1 MARSAPAIVILG
13 QGSLATARKLQ
24 QLYPDALIHGLAE
37 RVEGADRP
45 YQEFGATL
53 RQLYQQDT
61 PIIALCAA
69 GIVIRTLAPLLLE
82 KGAEPPVLAVAEDG
96 SAVVPL
102 LGGLGGVN
110 VMAREI
116 AAGLGVAAAITTSG
130 ELRFGTCLLNPP
142 SGYALGDLELGKRFV
157 SDLLGGESVRIE
169 GAAPWL
175 AEARLPQ
182 DQQARLTIRVGSA
195 EREPAANE
203 LLIYPRSVLIAC
215 NGKIT
220 GADALRDA
228 LHQKKI
234 AVQSV
239 ACLLAADCDMAS
251 PVLRKAAA
259 ELGVP
264 LRFAPTASSVAELA
278 QQAVPQ
284 LLPPLSLGED
294 IAIAVASQPLD
305 PQQIGRPRGR
315 LAVIGLGPG
324 AAELMVPAV
333 KAELARANDILGYET
348 YVRMAGPFR
357 ADQVMHCTDN
367 REEMQR
373 ARHAFELAA
382 QGRSV
387 VVVSSGDPGV
397 FAMAAAVLEALH
409 ESSEPSWHQVELE
422 ILPGV
427 SASLATAAQAGAPLG
442 HDFCV
447 LSLSDNLKPWAII
460 EKRLDLASQA
470 DLALAFYNPISRS
483 RPWQLGRALE
493 IVRQHR
499 IADTP
504 VVLGRDIGRPG
515 QTLRVTT
522 LGALT
527 PEQVDMR
534 TMVLVGSSTTC
545 VFPRAGGGSGCIR
558 RGGIRSAGLGAGF
571 CRSEACPR
579 WRW

>member
-1 MARSAPAIVILG
+1 MTQSTPAIVILG
-13 QGSLATARKLQ
+13 QGALATARRLQ
-24 QLYPDALIHGLAE
+24 QLYPTAQIHGLAG
-37 RVEGADRP
+37 RVEGADRN
-45 YQEFGATL
+45 YEEFGATL
-53 RQLYQQDT
+53 RELYQQDT

-82 KGAEPPVLAVAEDG
+82 KGAEPAVLAVAEDG

-116 AAGLGVAAAITTSG
+116 GAALQVAAAITTSG

-142 SGYALGDLELGKRFV
+142 SGYALADLELGKRFV
-157 SDLLGGESVRIE
+157 SDLLAGHSVRIE

-175 AEARLPQ
+175 DQAQLPQ
-182 DQQARLTIRVGSA
+182 DPQAQRSIHVGSA
-195 EREPAANE
+195 ERVASANE
-203 LLIYPRSVLIAC
+203 LLIYPRSA
-215 NGKIT
+215 
-220 GADALRDA
+220 ALAVSAQVDDLPHAVRLA
-228 LHQKKI
+228 LQQ
-234 AVQSV
+234 AGVAQQSL
-239 ACLLAADCDMAS
+239 ACLLAADTEMAS
-251 PVLRKAAA
+251 TRLREAAL

-264 LRFAPTASSVAELA
+264 LRFVAAQKDLGELA
-278 QQAVPQ
+278 RQALPQ
-284 LLPPLSLGED
+284 AAISNANGL
-294 IAIAVASQPLD
+294 AIALAEQPLD
-305 PQQIGRPRGR
+305 VAQIGRQRGR

-333 KAELARANDILGYET
+333 KAELARATDVLGYET

-357 ADQVMHCTDN
+357 DDQVQHCTDN

-373 ARHAFELAA
+373 ARHAFRLAA
-382 QGRSV
+382 EGRSV
-387 VVVSSGDPGV
+387 IVVSSGDPGV

-409 ESSEPSWHQVELE
+409 ESTDPAWHSVELE

-447 LSLSDNLKPWAII
+447 MSLSDNLKPWSII
-460 EKRLDLASQA
+460 EKRLDLAAEA
-470 DLALAFYNPISRS
+470 DLALAFYNPISRA

-493 IVRQHR
+493 IVAQHR
-499 IADTP
+499 TAATP

-522 LGALT
+522 LGQLT
-527 PEQVDMR
+527 PDQVDMR
-534 TMVLVGSSTTC
+534 TMVLIGSSTTC
-545 VFPRAGGGSGCIR
+545 TFAKADGG
-558 RGGIRSAGLGAGF
+558 
-571 CRSEACPR
+571 EWVYTPR
-579 WRW
+579 WYGEKPQS

>member
-1 MARSAPAIVILG
+1 MSRPVPAIVILG
-13 QGSLATARKLQ
+13 NGSLATARKIQ
-24 QLYPDALIHGLAE
+24 QVYPGALIHGLAE
-37 RVEGADRP
+37 RVEGADRV
-45 YQEFGATL
+45 YHEFGATL
-53 RQLYQQDT
+53 REFYQQDL

-116 AAGLGVAAAITTSG
+116 AAGLDVSAAITTSG

-142 SGYALGDLELGKRFV
+142 SGYTLGDLELGKRFV
-157 SDLLGGESVRIE
+157 SDLLAGQQVRIE

-175 AEARLPQ
+175 AQAQLPEDPEAPLS
-182 DQQARLTIRVGSA
+182 IHIGSA
-195 EREPAANE
+195 ERAPAANE
-203 LLIYPRSVLIAC
+203 LMIYPRSVLVAVS
-215 NGKIT
+215 GEIT
-220 GADALRDA
+220 QVPSAIRAALRQA
-228 LHQKKI
+228 NI
-234 AVQSV
+234 AVQSL
-239 ACLLAADCDMAS
+239 ACLLASEQQMAN
-251 PVLRKAAA
+251 PALREAAL

-264 LRFAPTASSVAELA
+264 LRFASVGGDVSELA
-278 QQAVPQ
+278 RHA
-284 LLPPLSLGED
+284 LPDAAIVSQGNGL
-294 IAIAVASQPLD
+294 AIALASQPLD
-305 PQQIGRPRGR
+305 LAQIGRARGR

-333 KAELARANDILGYET
+333 KAELARANDVLGYET

-357 ADQVMHCTDN
+357 ADQVLHCTDN

-409 ESSEPSWHQVELE
+409 ESSEPSWHSVDLE

-447 LSLSDNLKPWAII
+447 MSLSDNLKPWAII

-493 IVRQHR
+493 IVAQHR
-499 IADTP
+499 TAETP

-515 QTLRVTT
+515 QTLRVIT
-522 LGALT
+522 LGQLT
-527 PEQVDMR
+527 PDQVDMR
-534 TMVLVGSSTTC
+534 TMVLIGSSTTC
-545 VFPRAGGGSGCIR
+545 IFPRAEGGQWVYT
-558 RGGIRSAGLGAGF
+558 
-571 CRSEACPR
+571 PR
-579 WRW
+579 WYGDKPAS

>member
-1 MARSAPAIVILG
+1 MAAKTPAIVILG
-13 QGSLATARKLQ
+13 PGSLATARRIQ
-24 QLYPDALIHGLAE
+24 QRYPDALLHGLAG
-37 RVEGADRP
+37 RVEGDRQ
-45 YQEFGATL
+45 YLEFGATL
-53 RQLYQQDT
+53 RELYQQDT

-110 VMAREI
+110 DMARDI
-116 AAGLGVAAAITTSG
+116 AATLRVAPAITTSG

-142 SGYALGDLELGKRFV
+142 SGYSLGDLEQGKRFV
-157 SDLLGGESVRIE
+157 SDLLAGEPVRID

-175 AEARLPQ
+175 DQAQLPG
-182 DQQARLTIRVGSA
+182 DEQARLAIRIDSA
-195 EREPAANE
+195 AGTPGTNE
-203 LLIYPRSVLIAC
+203 LRIYPRNVLVVLNA
-215 NGKIT
+215 
-220 GADALRDA
+220 GATPDIGAILEQA
-228 LHQKKI
+228 GL
-234 AVQSV
+234 AVQSL
-239 ACLLAADCDMAS
+239 ACLLAADSDMA
-251 PVLRKAAA
+251 RA
-259 ELGVP
+259 ELHEMASALEVP
-264 LRFAPTASSVAELA
+264 LRFAAPNDYLEQWLSDALA
-278 QQAVPQ
+278 QPASLQVMDSHAIVVTEHPFDPQ
-284 LLPPLSLGED
+284 L
-294 IAIAVASQPLD
+294 
-305 PQQIGRPRGR
+305 IGCPRGR

-333 KAELARANDILGYET
+333 RAELDRATDVLGYET

-357 ADQVMHCTDN
+357 ADQVQHCTDN

-409 ESSEPSWHQVELE
+409 ESSDAHWHNVDLQ

-447 LSLSDNLKPWAII
+447 MSLSDNLKPWSII
-460 EKRLDLASQA
+460 ENRLGLAAEA

-493 IVRQHR
+493 IVGQHR
-499 IADTP
+499 TAQTP

-522 LGALT
+522 LGQLT
-527 PEQVDMR
+527 PDQVDMR
-534 TMVLVGSSTTC
+534 TMVLIGSSTTC
-545 VFPRAGGGSGCIR
+545 VFPRAQGGDWVYT
-558 RGGIRSAGLGAGF
+558 
-571 CRSEACPR
+571 PR
-579 WRW
+579 WYGNKPL

>member
-1 MARSAPAIVILG
+1 MAAKTPAIVILG
-13 QGSLATARKLQ
+13 PGSLATARRIQ
-24 QLYPDALIHGLAE
+24 QRYPDALIHGLAG
-37 RVEGADRP
+37 RVEGDRQ
-45 YQEFGATL
+45 YLEFGATL
-53 RQLYQQDT
+53 RELYQQDT

-110 VMAREI
+110 DMARDI
-116 AAGLGVAAAITTSG
+116 ATTLRVAPAITTSG

-142 SGYALGDLELGKRFV
+142 SGYSLGDLEQGKRFV
-157 SDLLGGESVRIE
+157 SDLLAGEPVRIA

-175 AEARLPQ
+175 DQAQLPQ
-182 DQQARLTIRVGSA
+182 DPQARRTIHVGHA
-195 EREPAANE
+195 EREASTHE
-203 LLIYPRSVLIAC
+203 LLIYPRSVAVVVSAELADLPGAVRAALQQANVALQSLAC
-215 NGKIT
+215 LVA
-220 GADALRDA
+220 ADTLMASAALREAA
-228 LHQKKI
+228 L
-234 AVQSV
+234 
-239 ACLLAADCDMAS
+239 
-251 PVLRKAAA
+251 
-259 ELGVP
+259 ELGVA
-264 LRFAPTASSVAELA
+264 LRFVATTGDAATLARSSVPAA
-278 QQAVPQ
+278 DI
-284 LLPPLSLGED
+284 LSATDNL
-294 IAIAVASQPLD
+294 AIAVAAQPLD
-305 PQQIGRPRGR
+305 VAQIGRPRGR

-333 KAELARANDILGYET
+333 KAELARATDVLGYET

-357 ADQVMHCTDN
+357 DDQVLHCTDN

-387 VVVSSGDPGV
+387 IVVSSGDPGV

-409 ESSEPSWHQVELE
+409 DSSDPAWHQVELE

-447 LSLSDNLKPWAII
+447 MSLSDNLKPWSII
-460 EKRLDLASQA
+460 EKRLDLAAEA
-470 DLALAFYNPISRS
+470 DLALAFYNPISRA

-493 IVRQHR
+493 IVGQHR
-499 IADTP
+499 TPQTP

-522 LGALT
+522 LGQLT
-527 PEQVDMR
+527 AEQVDMR
-534 TMVLVGSSTTC
+534 TMVLIGSSTTC
-545 VFPRAGGGSGCIR
+545 VFPRASGGSWVYT
-558 RGGIRSAGLGAGF
+558 
-571 CRSEACPR
+571 PR
-579 WRW
+579 WYGAKPA

>member
-1 MARSAPAIVILG
+1 MRPAIVILG
-13 QGSLATARKLQ
+13 QGSLATARKIAQ
-24 QLYPDALIHGLAE
+24 VYPGALIHGLAG
-37 RVEGADRP
+37 RVEGANQA
-45 YQEFGATL
+45 YSEFGATL
-53 RQLYQQDT
+53 RQLYQQGT
-61 PIIALCAA
+61 PLIALCAA

-82 KGAEPPVLAVAEDG
+82 KGEEPAVLAVAEDG

-110 VMAREI
+110 LMAREI
-116 AAGLGVAAAITTSG
+116 GAALGVAAAITTSG

-142 SGYALGDLELGKRFV
+142 AGYALADLELGKRFV
-157 SDLLGGESVRIE
+157 SDLLAGESVRIE
-169 GAAPWL
+169 GVAPWL
-175 AEARLPQ
+175 DQANLPQ
-182 DQQARLTIRVGSA
+182 DQHARLAIHVGSA
-195 EREPAANE
+195 ERVPAANE
-203 LLIYPRSVLIAC
+203 LLIYPKTVCVTCKPGVDLATRVRA
-215 NGKIT
+215 
-220 GADALRDA
+220 A
-228 LHQKKI
+228 LHDAGI
-234 AVQSV
+234 AVQSL
-239 ACLLAADCDMAS
+239 ACLLASDTQMADAS
-251 PVLRKAAA
+251 LQQAAL

-264 LRFAPTASSVAELA
+264 LRFAQVMQDADIVITVAE
-278 QQAVPQ
+278 
-284 LLPPLSLGED
+284 
-294 IAIAVASQPLD
+294 QPLD
-305 PQQIGRPRGR
+305 LSCVGRARGR

-333 KAELARANDILGYET
+333 KAELARCTDVLGYET

-357 ADQVMHCTDN
+357 DDQVQHCTDN

-409 ESSEPSWHQVELE
+409 ESSDPAWHQVELE

-447 LSLSDNLKPWAII
+447 MSLSDNLKPWSII

-483 RPWQLGRALE
+483 RPWQLGRALQ
-493 IVRQHR
+493 IVALHR
-499 IADTP
+499 TPETP

-522 LGALT
+522 LGRLT

-534 TMVLVGSSTTC
+534 TMVLIGSSTTC
-545 VFPRAGGGSGCIR
+545 VFPRAGGG
-558 RGGIRSAGLGAGF
+558 
-571 CRSEACPR
+571 EWVYTPR
-579 WRW
+579 WYGEKPAS

>member
-1 MARSAPAIVILG
+1 MTSRTAAIVILG
-13 QGSLATARKLQ
+13 PGSLATARRIQ
-24 QLYPDALIHGLAE
+24 QRYRDALIHGLAG
-37 RVEGADRP
+37 RVEGVDRS
-45 YQEFGATL
+45 YTEFGATL
-53 RQLYQQDT
+53 RELYQQDT

-110 VMAREI
+110 VLAREI
-116 AAGLGVAAAITTSG
+116 ADTLQVAAAITTSG

-142 SGYALGDLELGKRFV
+142 GGYRLGDLEQGKRFV
-157 SDLLGGESVRIE
+157 SDLLAGETVRIE
-169 GAAPWL
+169 GAASWL
-175 AEARLPQ
+175 DQAQLPQ
-182 DQQARLTIRVGSA
+182 DAQARLAIRIDCSA
-195 EREPAANE
+195 APPSPDE
-203 LLIYPRSVLIAC
+203 LRIYPRQVVVAIR
-215 NGKIT
+215 T
-220 GADALRDA
+220 GRSEVATVVADALRQEG
-228 LHQKKI
+228 L
-234 AVQSV
+234 AVQSL
-239 ACLLAADCDMAS
+239 ACLLAPDTDMAR
-251 PVLRKAAA
+251 PGLHQAASA
-259 ELGVP
+259 LEVP
-264 LRFAPTASSVAELA
+264 LRFAPAGNDIARWMSE
-278 QQAVPQ
+278 
-284 LLPPLSLGED
+284 SLGQPASLRVTD
-294 IAIAVASQPLD
+294 DLAIAVAKHPVD
-305 PQQIGRPRGR
+305 PQRIGRPRGR

-324 AAELMVPAV
+324 AAQLMVPAV
-333 KAELARANDILGYET
+333 RAELDLATDVLGYET

-357 ADQVMHCTDN
+357 ADQVQHCTDN

-382 QGRSV
+382 QGRRV

-409 ESSEPSWHQVELE
+409 ESPDVHWHNVDLQ

-447 LSLSDNLKPWAII
+447 MSLSDNLKPWSVI
-460 EKRLDLASQA
+460 EKRLDLAAQA

-493 IVRQHR
+493 IVAHHR
-499 IADTP
+499 SPETP
-504 VVLGRDIGRPG
+504 VVLGRDIARPG

-522 LGALT
+522 LGQLT
-527 PEQVDMR
+527 PDQVDMR

-545 VFPRAGGGSGCIR
+545 VFPRAEGGDWVYT
-558 RGGIRSAGLGAGF
+558 
-571 CRSEACPR
+571 PR
-579 WRW
+579 WYGEKPL

>member
-1 MARSAPAIVILG
+1 MSRPAPAIVILG
-13 QGSLATARKLQ
+13 NGSLSTAQRIQ
-24 QLYPDALIHGLAE
+24 QCYPEALIYGLTG
-37 RVEGADRP
+37 RVEGADRG
-45 YQEFGATL
+45 YSDFGATL
-53 RQLYQQDT
+53 RELYQQNT

-82 KGAEPPVLAVAEDG
+82 KGAEPPVLAVAEDA

-110 VMAREI
+110 DLARNI
-116 AAGLGVAAAITTSG
+116 AAGLGIAPAITTSG

-142 SGYALGDLELGKRFV
+142 QGYALGDLELGKRFV
-157 SDLLGGESVRIE
+157 SDLLAGESVRIE
-169 GAAPWL
+169 GDAPWL
-175 AEARLPQ
+175 ASAQLPES
-182 DQQARLTIRVGSA
+182 QQARLAIHIGSA
-195 EREPAANE
+195 EREPAADE
-203 LLIYPRSVLIAC
+203 LLIYPRNVLVKVAAEVSPQAI
-215 NGKIT
+215 
-220 GADALRDA
+220 REA
-228 LHQKKI
+228 LHDAKL
-234 AVQSV
+234 AWQSLACIV
-239 ACLLAADCDMAS
+239 ADETLMAS
-251 PVLRKAAA
+251 ASLRETAL
-259 ELGVP
+259 ELAVP
-264 LRFAPTASSVAELA
+264 LRFVSAGEPVVP
-278 QQAVPQ
+278 AVWREMGNDM
-284 LLPPLSLGED
+284 SLG
-294 IAIAVASQPLD
+294 VAPAPLD
-305 PQQIGRPRGR
+305 PLQLGRARGR

-333 KAELARANDILGYET
+333 KAELARANDVLGYET

-357 ADQVMHCTDN
+357 DDQVMHCTDN

-409 ESSEPSWHQVELE
+409 ESTDPQWHSVDLE
-422 ILPGV
+422 MLPGV

-447 LSLSDNLKPWAII
+447 MSLSDNLKPWSII
-460 EKRLDLASQA
+460 EKRLDLACEA

-483 RPWQLGRALE
+483 RPWQLGVALD
-493 IVRQHR
+493 IVRRHR
-499 IADTP
+499 TPQTP

-515 QTLRVTT
+515 QTLRTLT
-522 LGALT
+522 LGDLT

-545 VFPRAGGGSGCIR
+545 TFPRVDGTQWVYT
-558 RGGIRSAGLGAGF
+558 
-571 CRSEACPR
+571 PR
-579 WRW
+579 WYGEKP

>member
-1 MARSAPAIVILG
+1 MTRPVPAIVILG
-13 QGSLATARKLQ
+13 NGSLATARRIQ
-24 QLYPDALIHGLAE
+24 QLYPGALVHGLAE
-37 RVEGADRP
+37 RVEGADRV
-45 YQEFGATL
+45 YREFGATL
-53 RQLYQQDT
+53 RELYQQDT

-110 VMAREI
+110 VLAREI
-116 AAGLGVAAAITTSG
+116 GAALQVPAAITTSG

-142 SGYALGDLELGKRFV
+142 AGFALGDLALGKRFV
-157 SDLLGGESVRIE
+157 SDLLAGETVRIE
-169 GAAPWL
+169 GSAPWL
-175 AEARLPQ
+175 ADAQLPHHPEARL
-182 DQQARLTIRVGSA
+182 AVHVGHA
-195 EREPAANE
+195 ERTPTANE
-203 LLIYPRSVLIAC
+203 LLIYPRNVLVAVSA
-215 NGKIT
+215 GV
-220 GADALRDA
+220 ADLPQAIREA
-228 LHQKKI
+228 LHQANI

-239 ACLLAADCDMAS
+239 ALLLAADRDMADPS
-251 PVLRKAAA
+251 LREAAL

-264 LRFAPTASSVAELA
+264 LRFASDTAALRERA
-278 QQAVPQ
+278 RNAVDQPV
-284 LLPPLSLGED
+284 SIFGD
-294 IAIAVASQPLD
+294 DAIAIAVAEHPLQPLS
-305 PQQIGRPRGR
+305 IGRPRGR

-333 KAELARANDILGYET
+333 KAELARANDVLGYET

-357 ADQVMHCTDN
+357 ADQVLHCTDN

-409 ESSEPSWHQVELE
+409 ESSDPAWHNVELE
-422 ILPGV
+422 MLPGV

-447 LSLSDNLKPWAII
+447 MSLSDNLKPWAII
-460 EKRLDLASQA
+460 EKRLDLAAQA
-470 DLALAFYNPISRS
+470 DLAMAFYNPISRS

-493 IVRQHR
+493 IVAQHR
-499 IADTP
+499 LPQTP

-522 LGALT
+522 LGQLT
-527 PEQVDMR
+527 PDQVDMR

-545 VFPRAGGGSGCIR
+545 TFARPDGGVWVYT
-558 RGGIRSAGLGAGF
+558 
-571 CRSEACPR
+571 PR
-579 WRW
+579 WYGAKPGS

>member
-1 MARSAPAIVILG
+1 MGDSSHKAPAIVILG
-13 QGSLATARKLQ
+13 KGALNTARRIQ
-24 QLYPDALIHGLAE
+24 QLYPDALIHGLVE
-37 RVEGADRP
+37 RVEGVDQS
-45 YQEFGATL
+45 YSDFGATL

-69 GIVIRTLAPLLLE
+69 GIVIRTLAPVLLE

-116 AAGLGVAAAITTSG
+116 AAGLNTAAAITTSG

-157 SDLLGGESVRIE
+157 SDLLSGESVRIE

-175 AEARLPQ
+175 AQAQLPE
-182 DQQARLTIRVGSA
+182 DDHAHLAIHVGYA
-195 EREPAANE
+195 EREPSANE
-203 LLIYPRSVLIAC
+203 LLIYPRNVLVAVEASVENIADVV
-215 NGKIT
+215 KATLHESRI
-220 GADALRDA
+220 AL
-228 LHQKKI
+228 
-234 AVQSV
+234 QSL
-239 ACLLAADCDMAS
+239 ACLLAGESDMAR
-251 PVLRKAAA
+251 PQLHAAA
-259 ELGVP
+259 DALGVP
-264 LRFAPTASSVAELA
+264 VRFTSTASPSDMA
-278 QQAVPQ
+278 QQVLPQ
-284 LLPPLSLGED
+284 LLPLVTPIDGL
-294 IAIAVASQPLD
+294 AIAVAPQPLD
-305 PQQIGRPRGR
+305 IEKIGRGRGR

-324 AAELMVPAV
+324 AAEFMIPAV
-333 KAELARANDILGYET
+333 KAELARANDVLGYET

-357 ADQVMHCTDN
+357 TDQVLHCTDN

-409 ESSEPSWHQVELE
+409 ESDDPLWHSVDLE

-447 LSLSDNLKPWAII
+447 MSLSDNLKSWEII
-460 EKRLDLASQA
+460 EKRLDLACQA

-499 IADTP
+499 TPETP
-504 VVLGRDIGRPG
+504 VTLGRDIGRPG
-515 QTLRVTT
+515 QTLRVIT
-522 LGALT
+522 LGDLT

-534 TMVLVGSSTTC
+534 TMVLIGSSLTAT
-545 VFPRAGGGSGCIR
+545 FPRSEGGQWVYT
-558 RGGIRSAGLGAGF
+558 
-571 CRSEACPR
+571 PR
-579 WRW
+579 WYGAKPTH

>member
-1 MARSAPAIVILG
+1 MTRKAPAIVILG
-13 QGSLATARKLQ
+13 NGSLATARKIQ
-24 QLYPDALIHGLAE
+24 QLYPDALIHGLE
-37 RVEGADRP
+37 GRVEGADRS
-45 YQEFGATL
+45 YQEFGATV

-69 GIVIRTLAPLLLE
+69 GIVIRTLAGLLLE

-110 VMAREI
+110 RMAREI
-116 AAGLGVAAAITTSG
+116 GAGLGVAAAITTSG

-142 SGYALGDLELGKRFV
+142 SGYALADLELGKRFV
-157 SDLLGGESVRIE
+157 SDLLAGESVRID

-175 AEARLPQ
+175 EQAQLPQ
-182 DQQARLTIRVGSA
+182 SEQAHLAIHVGCDARAAS
-195 EREPAANE
+195 ANE
-203 LLIYPRSVLIAC
+203 LVIYPRCVMVAVSEVLPELAQAIRAALQAARIAEP
-215 NGKIT
+215 
-220 GADALRDA
+220 AL
-228 LHQKKI
+228 
-234 AVQSV
+234 
-239 ACLLAADCDMAS
+239 ACLLAAEQHMAN
-251 PVLRKAAA
+251 PALHAAAA
-259 ELGVP
+259 ELGVD
-264 LRFAPTASSVAELA
+264 LRFAPGAGDASALA
-278 QQAVPQ
+278 AQALPQ
-284 LLPPLSLGED
+284 LLPPQSVSDGL
-294 IAIAVASQPLD
+294 AIVVSNQPID
-305 PQQIGRPRGR
+305 PQQIGRARGR

-324 AAELMVPAV
+324 AADLMVPAV

-357 ADQVMHCTDN
+357 ADQVLHCTDN

-409 ESSEPSWHQVELE
+409 ESNDPDWHAVELE
-422 ILPGV
+422 MLPGV

-447 LSLSDNLKPWAII
+447 LSLSDNLKPWSII
-460 EKRLDLASQA
+460 EKRLDLACQA

-499 IADTP
+499 AELTP

-515 QTLRVTT
+515 QTLRVVS
-522 LGALT
+522 LGELQT
-527 PEQVDMR
+527 DMVDMR

-545 VFPRAGGGSGCIR
+545 EFARADGGQWVYT
-558 RGGIRSAGLGAGF
+558 
-571 CRSEACPR
+571 PR
-579 WRW
+579 WYPPQH

>member
-1 MARSAPAIVILG
+1 MRPAIVILG
-13 QGSLATARKLQ
+13 QGSLATARKIAQ
-24 QLYPDALIHGLAE
+24 VYPGALIHGLAG
-37 RVEGADRP
+37 RVEGADQT
-45 YQEFGATL
+45 YSEFGATL
-53 RQLYQQDT
+53 RQLYQQGT
-61 PIIALCAA
+61 PLIALCAA

-82 KGAEPPVLAVAEDG
+82 KGEEPAVLAVAEDG

-110 VMAREI
+110 VMARDI
-116 AAGLGVAAAITTSG
+116 GAALGVPAAITTSG

-142 SGYALGDLELGKRFV
+142 AGYQLADLELGKRFV
-157 SDLLGGESVRIE
+157 SDLLAGESVRIE

-175 AEARLPQ
+175 AQANLPQ
-182 DQQARLTIRVGSA
+182 DQQARLAIHVGSA
-195 EREPAANE
+195 ERVPAANE
-203 LLIYPRSVLIAC
+203 LLIYPQNVC
-215 NGKIT
+215 VTCKP
-220 GADALRDA
+220 GAHLAERVRAA
-228 LHQKKI
+228 LHDAGI
-234 AVQSV
+234 AVQSL
-239 ACLLAADCDMAS
+239 ACVLASDTQMAEPS
-251 PVLRKAAA
+251 LHEAALA
-259 ELGVP
+259 LSVP
-264 LRFAPTASSVAELA
+264 LLFSSVTQEADIVISVAE
-278 QQAVPQ
+278 
-284 LLPPLSLGED
+284 
-294 IAIAVASQPLD
+294 QPLD
-305 PQQIGRPRGR
+305 LAHVGRPRGR

-333 KAELARANDILGYET
+333 KAELARCTDVLGYET

-357 ADQVMHCTDN
+357 DDQVQHCTDN

-397 FAMAAAVLEALH
+397 FAMAAAVIEALH
-409 ESSEPSWHQVELE
+409 ESSDPAWHQVDLQ

-447 LSLSDNLKPWAII
+447 MSLSDNLKPWSII

-493 IVRQHR
+493 IVALHR
-499 IADTP
+499 TPETP

-522 LGALT
+522 LGQLT

-534 TMVLVGSSTTC
+534 TMVLIGSSTTC
-545 VFPRAGGGSGCIR
+545 VFARAGGG
-558 RGGIRSAGLGAGF
+558 
-571 CRSEACPR
+571 EWVYTPR
-579 WRW
+579 WYGEKPAS

>member
-1 MARSAPAIVILG
+1 MHKAPAIIVLG
-13 QGSLATARKLQ
+13 AGSVATARRIQ
-24 QLYPDALIHGLAE
+24 QHYPQATIHGLSG
-37 RVEGADRP
+37 RVELADQ
-45 YQEFGATL
+45 YYEAFGDTL
-53 RQLYQQDT
+53 RALYLQDT

-69 GIVIRTLAPLLLE
+69 GIVIRSLASLLSE

-102 LGGLGGVN
+102 LGGLSGVN

-116 AAGLGVAAAITTSG
+116 GEALGVAAAITTSG

-142 SGYALGDLELGKRFV
+142 EGYALADIEQGKRFV
-157 SDLLGGESVRIE
+157 SDLLAGQAVRIE
-169 GAAPWL
+169 GDAPWL
-175 AEARLPQ
+175 AQAQLPASEAAQRTIHVGCT
-182 DQQARLTIRVGSA
+182 AR
-195 EREPAANE
+195 PASRDE
-203 LLIYPRSVLIAC
+203 LLIHPRSVVVAVDAGVPDLVERVS
-215 NGKIT
+215 
-220 GADALRDA
+220 DALREA
-228 LHQKKI
+228 GI
-234 AVQSV
+234 AEQSL
-239 ACLLAADCDMAS
+239 ACLLVAEQAMAEPS
-251 PVLRKAAA
+251 LQAAA
-259 ELGVP
+259 KVLGVA
-264 LRFAPTASSVAELA
+264 LRFAAKESTLVSMAAEALPDARLIEQGGLVIALASAPVK
-278 QQAVPQ
+278 VNQ
-284 LLPPLSLGED
+284 L
-294 IAIAVASQPLD
+294 
-305 PQQIGRPRGR
+305 GRRRGR

-333 KAELARANDILGYET
+333 KAELASAEDILGYET

-357 ADQVMHCTDN
+357 DDQVQHCTDN

-409 ESSEPSWHQVELE
+409 GSTDPAWHRVDLE

-447 LSLSDNLKPWAII
+447 MSLSDNLKPWSTI
-460 EKRLDLASQA
+460 EHRLDLAAQA
-470 DLALAFYNPISRS
+470 DLVLAFYNPISRS

-499 IADTP
+499 DGNTP

-515 QTLRVTT
+515 QTLSVVT
-522 LGALT
+522 LAELT
-527 PEQVDMR
+527 PEMVDMR

-545 VFPRAGGGSGCIR
+545 TFARAEGGQWVYT
-558 RGGIRSAGLGAGF
+558 
-571 CRSEACPR
+571 PR
-579 WRW
+579 WYPVAP

>member
-1 MARSAPAIVILG
+1 MTRPVPAIVILG
-13 QGSLATARKLQ
+13 NGSLATAQKIQ
-24 QLYPDALIHGLAE
+24 QFYPGALIHGLTG
-37 RVEGADRP
+37 RVEGADCVYR
-45 YQEFGATL
+45 EFGATL
-53 RQLYQQDT
+53 RELYQQDT

-116 AAGLGVAAAITTSG
+116 AAALEVSAAITTSG

-142 SGYALGDLELGKRFV
+142 SGYVLGDLELGKRFV
-157 SDLLGGESVRIE
+157 SDLLAGETVRIE
-169 GAAPWL
+169 GSAPWL
-175 AEARLPQ
+175 AQAQLPENEH
-182 DQQARLTIRVGSA
+182 ARLTVHVGHA
-195 EREPAANE
+195 ERAPAAHE
-203 LLIYPRSVLIAC
+203 LRIYPRNVLVAVAGEVANASAAIRQ
-215 NGKIT
+215 
-220 GADALRDA
+220 ALRQA
-228 LHQKKI
+228 GI

-239 ACLLAADCDMAS
+239 ACLLAADSEMAGS
-251 PVLRKAAA
+251 TLREAAL
-259 ELGVP
+259 ELSVP
-264 LRFAPTASSVAELA
+264 LRFVSAAGAASELVHHA
-278 QQAVPQ
+278 IRPV
-284 LLPPLSLGED
+284 SIVGD
-294 IAIAVASQPLD
+294 DVVAIAVAEQPLE
-305 PQQIGRPRGR
+305 PSQIGRPRGR

-324 AAELMVPAV
+324 AADLMVPAV
-333 KAELARANDILGYET
+333 KAELARANDVLGYET

-357 ADQVMHCTDN
+357 ADQVLHCTDN

-409 ESSEPSWHQVELE
+409 ESSDAAWHNVDLE

-447 LSLSDNLKPWAII
+447 LSLSDNLKPWSII
-460 EKRLDLASQA
+460 EKRLDLAAQA

-493 IVRQHR
+493 IVSQHR
-499 IADTP
+499 EPGTP

-522 LGALT
+522 LGQLGVD
-527 PEQVDMR
+527 QVDMR
-534 TMVLVGSSTTC
+534 TMVLIGSSTTR
-545 VFPRAGGGSGCIR
+545 VFPRLDGSTWVYTP
-558 RGGIRSAGLGAGF
+558 RSYGDKLT
-571 CRSEACPR
+571 PIQ
-579 WRW
+579 

>member
-1 MARSAPAIVILG
+1 MARPVPAIVILG
-13 QGSLATARKLQ
+13 NGSLATARTIA
-24 QLYPDALIHGLAE
+24 QLYPGALIHGLAG
-37 RVEGADRP
+37 RVDGADRV

-53 RQLYQQDT
+53 RELYQQDT

-116 AAGLGVAAAITTSG
+116 GAGLNVAAAITTSG

-142 SGYALGDLELGKRFV
+142 SGYALADLELGKRFV
-157 SDLLGGESVRIE
+157 SDLLAGESVRIE
-169 GAAPWL
+169 GSAPWL
-175 AEARLPQ
+175 AQAQLPE
-182 DQQARLTIRVGSA
+182 DAQARLAVHVGPG
-195 EREPAANE
+195 ERAPAANE
-203 LLIYPRSVLIAC
+203 LLIYPRSVLVAVSAGIVDVSKA
-215 NGKIT
+215 I
-220 GADALRDA
+220 RQA
-228 LHQKKI
+228 LHQAQI

-239 ACLLAADCDMAS
+239 ACLLAADTEMAS
-251 PVLRKAAA
+251 AQLHEAAL
-259 ELGVP
+259 ELGVS
-264 LRFAPTASSVAELA
+264 LRFASADLPIVERARD
-278 QQAVPQ
+278 AVGQPV
-284 LLPPLSLGED
+284 SMLGDEA
-294 IAIAVASQPLD
+294 IAIAVAEQPLD
-305 PQQIGRPRGR
+305 PSQIGRPRGR
-315 LAVIGLGPG
+315 LAVVGLGPG

-333 KAELARANDILGYET
+333 KAELARANDVLGYET

-357 ADQVMHCTDN
+357 DDQVLHCTDN

-409 ESSEPSWHQVELE
+409 ESSDPAWHSVDLE
-422 ILPGV
+422 MLPGV

-447 LSLSDNLKPWAII
+447 LSLSDNLKPWSII
-460 EKRLDLASQA
+460 ETRLDLAAQA

-483 RPWQLGRALE
+483 RPWQLGQALD
-493 IVRQHR
+493 IVARHR
-499 IADTP
+499 EPHTP

-522 LGALT
+522 LGELSVD
-527 PEQVDMR
+527 QVDMR
-534 TMVLVGSSTTC
+534 TMVLIGSSTTR
-545 VFPRAGGGSGCIR
+545 VIPRADGR
-558 RGGIRSAGLGAGF
+558 PWVYTPRSYGDKLT
-571 CRSEACPR
+571 PIP
-579 WRW
+579 

>member
-1 MARSAPAIVILG
+1 MTQITPAIVILG
-13 QGSLATARKLQ
+13 QGSLATARRIQ
-24 QLYPDALIHGLAE
+24 QVYPAAQIHGLAG
-37 RVEGADRP
+37 RVEGADSV

-53 RQLYQQDT
+53 RTLYQQAT

-110 VMAREI
+110 VMARDI
-116 AAGLGVAAAITTSG
+116 AAGLQVAAAITTSG

-142 SGYALGDLELGKRFV
+142 SGYALDDLESGKRFV
-157 SDLLGGESVRIE
+157 SDLLAGHSVRIE

-175 AEARLPQ
+175 DQAQLPQ
-182 DQQARLTIRVGSA
+182 DPQAQRTIHVGSA
-195 EREPAANE
+195 ERQASADE
-203 LLIYPRSVLIAC
+203 LLIYPRSVAVAVSAE
-215 NGKIT
+215 T
-220 GADALRDA
+220 ADVANAVRSALQQA
-228 LHQKKI
+228 KI
-234 AVQSV
+234 AGQSL
-239 ACLLAADCDMAS
+239 ACVLAAASDMAS
-251 PVLRKAAA
+251 TTLREAAL

-264 LRFAPTASSVAELA
+264 LRFVAAQNDLQAIALA
-278 QQAVPQ
+278 AVPQ
-284 LLPPLSLGED
+284 AQIHFMQNL
-294 IAIAVASQPLD
+294 AIAVAAEPLD
-305 PQQIGRPRGR
+305 IEQVGRPRGR

-333 KAELARANDILGYET
+333 KAELARATDVLGYET

-357 ADQVMHCTDN
+357 DDQVQHCTDN

-373 ARHAFELAA
+373 ARHAFRLAA
-382 QGRSV
+382 EGRSV
-387 VVVSSGDPGV
+387 IVVSSGDPGV

-409 ESSEPSWHQVELE
+409 ESSDPAWHSVDLQ

-447 LSLSDNLKPWAII
+447 MSLSDNLKPWSII
-460 EKRLDLASQA
+460 EKRLDLAAQA
-470 DLALAFYNPISRS
+470 DLALAFYNPISRA

-493 IVRQHR
+493 IIAQHR
-499 IADTP
+499 TPETP

-515 QTLRVTT
+515 QTLRTTT

-527 PEQVDMR
+527 ADQVDMR
-534 TMVLVGSSTTC
+534 TMVLIGSSTTC
-545 VFPRAGGGSGCIR
+545 TFPRASGGDWVYT
-558 RGGIRSAGLGAGF
+558 
-571 CRSEACPR
+571 PR
-579 WRW
+579 WYGEKPLS

>member
-1 MARSAPAIVILG
+1 MGTSNIKAPAIVILG
-13 QGSLATARKLQ
+13 KGALHTARRIQ
-24 QLYPDALIHGLAE
+24 QLYPDALIHGLAD
-37 RVEGADRP
+37 RVEGADRS
-45 YQEFGATL
+45 YTEFGATL
-53 RQLYQQDT
+53 RGLYQQDT

-69 GIVIRTLAPLLLE
+69 GIVIRTLAPVLLE

-116 AAGLGVAAAITTSG
+116 AAGLKTNAAITTSG

-157 SDLLGGESVRIE
+157 SDLLSGETVRIE

-175 AEARLPQ
+175 TQAQLPEDDHAQ
-182 DQQARLTIRVGSA
+182 LAIHVGYA
-195 EREPAANE
+195 EREPSAHE
-203 LLIYPRSVLIAC
+203 LLIYPRNVLVAVDASVDAVVESLVEAVKATLHDSRIA
-215 NGKIT
+215 
-220 GADALRDA
+220 L
-228 LHQKKI
+228 
-234 AVQSV
+234 QSL
-239 ACLLAADCDMAS
+239 ACLLASDAQMATQALH
-251 PVLRKAAA
+251 VAAQK
-259 ELGVP
+259 LGVP
-264 LRFAPTASSVAELA
+264 LRFTSGASASDMA
-278 QQAVPQ
+278 QQVLPQ
-284 LLPPLSLGED
+284 LLPPITPRDG
-294 IAIAVASQPLD
+294 IAIAVAPQPLD
-305 PQQIGRPRGR
+305 IEHIGRARGR

-324 AAELMVPAV
+324 AAQFMIPAV
-333 KAELARANDILGYET
+333 KAELARANDVLGYET

-357 ADQVMHCTDN
+357 ADQVLHCTDN

-409 ESSEPSWHQVELE
+409 DSADPRWHAVDLE

-447 LSLSDNLKPWAII
+447 MSLSDNLKPWDVI
-460 EKRLDLASQA
+460 EKRLDLACQA

-483 RPWQLGRALE
+483 RPWQLGRALK
-493 IVRQHR
+493 IVRLHR
-499 IADTP
+499 TPETP
-504 VVLGRDIGRPG
+504 VTLGRDIGRPG
-515 QTLRVTT
+515 QTLRVIT
-522 LGALT
+522 LGELT

-534 TMVLVGSSTTC
+534 TMVLVGSSLTTT
-545 VFPRAGGGSGCIR
+545 FPR
-558 RGGIRSAGLGAGF
+558 
-571 CRSEACPR
+571 SEGRHWVYTPR
-579 WRW
+579 WYGAKPAS

>member
-1 MARSAPAIVILG
+1 MTPAIVILG

-24 QLYPDALIHGLAE
+24 QVYPGALIHGLAT
-37 RVEGADRP
+37 RVEGADRT
-45 YQEFGATL
+45 YSEFGATL
-53 RQLYQQDT
+53 RQLYQQGT
-61 PIIALCAA
+61 PLIALCAA

-82 KGAEPPVLAVAEDG
+82 KGEEPAVLAVAEDG

-110 VMAREI
+110 LMARDI
-116 AAGLGVAAAITTSG
+116 AAALGVSAAITTSG

-142 SGYALGDLELGKRFV
+142 AGYQLADIELGKRFV
-157 SDLLGGESVRIE
+157 SDLLAGESVRIE
-169 GAAPWL
+169 GTAPWL
-175 AEARLPQ
+175 EDANLPQ
-182 DQQARLTIRVGSA
+182 DQQARLAIHVGSA
-195 EREPAANE
+195 ERTPAANE
-203 LLIYPRSVLIAC
+203 LLIYPQNVYVTCRP
-215 NGKIT
+215 
-220 GADALRDA
+220 GAQLAERVRTAL
-228 LHQKKI
+228 QESCV
-234 AVQSV
+234 AVQSL
-239 ACLLAADCDMAS
+239 ACLLASDLQMADAS
-251 PVLRKAAA
+251 LHEAASA
-259 ELGVP
+259 LGVP
-264 LRFAPTASSVAELA
+264 LRFAALTPVADISITVAE
-278 QQAVPQ
+278 
-284 LLPPLSLGED
+284 
-294 IAIAVASQPLD
+294 QPLD
-305 PQQIGRPRGR
+305 LSQVGRPRGR

-333 KAELARANDILGYET
+333 KAELARCTDVLGYET

-357 ADQVMHCTDN
+357 DDQVQHCTDN

-397 FAMAAAVLEALH
+397 FAMAAAVIEALH
-409 ESSEPSWHQVELE
+409 ESSEPAWHQVDLE

-447 LSLSDNLKPWAII
+447 MSLSDNLKPWSII

-493 IVRQHR
+493 IVALHR
-499 IADTP
+499 TPQTP

-522 LGALT
+522 LGQLT

-534 TMVLVGSSTTC
+534 TMVLIGSSTTC
-545 VFPRAGGGSGCIR
+545 VFPRAGGG
-558 RGGIRSAGLGAGF
+558 
-571 CRSEACPR
+571 EWVYTPR
-579 WRW
+579 WYGDKPNS

>member
-1 MARSAPAIVILG
+1 MTHSTPAIVILG
-13 QGSLATARKLQ
+13 QGALGTARRLQ
-24 QLYPDALIHGLAE
+24 QVYPAAQIHGLKG
-37 RVEGADRP
+37 RVEDADLT
-45 YQEFGATL
+45 YSDFGATL
-53 RQLYQQDT
+53 RELYQQDT

-82 KGAEPPVLAVAEDG
+82 KGVEPAVLAVAEDG

-116 AAGLGVAAAITTSG
+116 AAALEVAAAITTSG

-142 SGYALGDLELGKRFV
+142 GGYALGDLEQGKRFV
-157 SDLLGGESVRIE
+157 SDLLAGHSVRID

-175 AEARLPQ
+175 EQVQLPE
-182 DQQARLTIRVGSA
+182 DPQAQRSIHVGSDA
-195 EREPAANE
+195 RAANASE
-203 LLIYPRSVLIAC
+203 LLIYPRSVAVAVD
-215 NGKIT
+215 T
-220 GADALRDA
+220 DVADLPDVIRDA
-228 LHQKKI
+228 LLQAGVAI
-234 AVQSV
+234 QSL
-239 ACLLAADCDMAS
+239 ACLVAADVQMAS
-251 PVLRKAAA
+251 PALREAAL
-259 ELGVP
+259 ELAVP
-264 LRFAPTASSVAELA
+264 LRFAAPASDIGELA
-278 QQAVPQ
+278 RDAVPGARIITTSRD
-284 LLPPLSLGED
+284 L
-294 IAIAVASQPLD
+294 AIAVAEKPLD
-305 PQQIGRPRGR
+305 VSQIGRPRGR

-333 KAELARANDILGYET
+333 KAELARATDVLGYET

-357 ADQVMHCTDN
+357 DDQVQHCTDN

-373 ARHAFELAA
+373 ARHAFRLAA
-382 QGRSV
+382 EGRSV
-387 VVVSSGDPGV
+387 IVVSSGDPGV

-409 ESSEPSWHQVELE
+409 ESTDPAWHSVDLE

-447 LSLSDNLKPWAII
+447 MSLSDNLKPWSII
-460 EKRLDLASQA
+460 EKRLDLAAEA
-470 DLALAFYNPISRS
+470 DLALAFYNPISRA

-493 IVRQHR
+493 IVAQHR
-499 IADTP
+499 TPQTP

-534 TMVLVGSSTTC
+534 TMVLIGSSTTC
-545 VFPRAGGGSGCIR
+545 TFPRAEGG
-558 RGGIRSAGLGAGF
+558 
-571 CRSEACPR
+571 EWVYTPR
-579 WRW
+579 WYGEKPAG

>member
-1 MARSAPAIVILG
+1 MARPVPAIVILG
-13 QGSLATARKLQ
+13 NGSLATARKIA
-24 QLYPDALIHGLAE
+24 QLYPGALVHGLAE
-37 RVEGADRP
+37 RVEGADRV
-45 YQEFGATL
+45 YHEFGATL
-53 RQLYQQDT
+53 REFYQQDT

-110 VMAREI
+110 VMARDI
-116 AAGLGVAAAITTSG
+116 AAGLEVAAAITTSG

-157 SDLLGGESVRIE
+157 SDLLAGQSVRVE

-175 AEARLPQ
+175 AQAQLPQ
-182 DQQARLTIRVGSA
+182 DPHAQLSIHVGNA
-195 EREPAANE
+195 ERTPADNE
-203 LLIYPRSVLIAC
+203 LMIYPRNVLVTVGGEA
-215 NGKIT
+215 T
-220 GADALRDA
+220 DLPDAIRTA
-228 LHQKKI
+228 LHQAKI

-239 ACLLAADCDMAS
+239 ACLLASDLNMAS
-251 PVLRKAAA
+251 TALREAAL

-264 LRFAPTASSVAELA
+264 LRFASVSGGVSELSRHT
-278 QQAVPQ
+278 VPNATIV
-284 LLPPLSLGED
+284 SADTG
-294 IAIAVASQPLD
+294 IAIAVATQPLD
-305 PQQIGRPRGR
+305 AAKIGRARGR

-333 KAELARANDILGYET
+333 KAELARATDVLGYET

-357 ADQVMHCTDN
+357 EDQVLHCTDN

-387 VVVSSGDPGV
+387 IVVSSGDPGV

-409 ESSEPSWHQVELE
+409 ESSEPSWHSVDLE

-447 LSLSDNLKPWAII
+447 MSLSDNLKPWAII
-460 EKRLDLASQA
+460 EKRLDLAAEA

-493 IVRQHR
+493 IVAQHR
-499 IADTP
+499 TAETP

-522 LGALT
+522 LGQLT
-527 PEQVDMR
+527 PDQVDMR
-534 TMVLVGSSTTC
+534 TMVLIGSSTTC
-545 VFPRAGGGSGCIR
+545 VFPRAEGG
-558 RGGIRSAGLGAGF
+558 
-571 CRSEACPR
+571 EWVYTPR
-579 WRW
+579 WYGDKPTS

>member
-1 MARSAPAIVILG
+1 MTRPVPAIVILG
-13 QGSLATARKLQ
+13 NGSLATARRIQ
-24 QLYPDALIHGLAE
+24 QLYPGALVHGLAE
-37 RVEGADRP
+37 RVEGADRV
-45 YQEFGATL
+45 YREFGATL
-53 RQLYQQDT
+53 RELYQQDT

-110 VMAREI
+110 VLAREI
-116 AAGLGVAAAITTSG
+116 GAALQVPAAITTSG

-142 SGYALGDLELGKRFV
+142 AGFALGDLALGKRFV
-157 SDLLGGESVRIE
+157 SDLLAGETVRIE
-169 GAAPWL
+169 GSAPWL
-175 AEARLPQ
+175 ADAQLPHHPEARL
-182 DQQARLTIRVGSA
+182 AVYVGHA
-195 EREPAANE
+195 ERTPTANE
-203 LLIYPRSVLIAC
+203 LLIYPRNVLVAVSA
-215 NGKIT
+215 GV
-220 GADALRDA
+220 ADLPQAIREA
-228 LHQKKI
+228 LHQANI

-239 ACLLAADCDMAS
+239 ALLLAADRDMADPS
-251 PVLRKAAA
+251 LREAAL

-264 LRFAPTASSVAELA
+264 LRFASGTAALRE
-278 QQAVPQ
+278 QARNAVDQPV
-284 LLPPLSLGED
+284 SIFGD
-294 IAIAVASQPLD
+294 DAIAIAVAEHPLQPLS
-305 PQQIGRPRGR
+305 IGRPRGR

-333 KAELARANDILGYET
+333 KAELARANDVLGYET

-357 ADQVMHCTDN
+357 ADQVLHCTDN

-409 ESSEPSWHQVELE
+409 ESSDPAWHNVELE
-422 ILPGV
+422 MLPGV

-447 LSLSDNLKPWAII
+447 MSLSDNLKPWAII
-460 EKRLDLASQA
+460 EKRLDLAAQA

-493 IVRQHR
+493 IVAQHR
-499 IADTP
+499 LPQTP

-522 LGALT
+522 LGQLT
-527 PEQVDMR
+527 PDQVDMR

-545 VFPRAGGGSGCIR
+545 TFARPDGGVWVYT
-558 RGGIRSAGLGAGF
+558 
-571 CRSEACPR
+571 PR
-579 WRW
+579 WYGAKPGS

>member
-1 MARSAPAIVILG
+1 MTVRSAPAIVILG

-24 QLYPDALIHGLAE
+24 RLYPDALIHGLAE

-239 ACLLAADCDMAS
+239 ACLLAADSEMAS
-251 PVLRKAAA
+251 PVLREAAA

-264 LRFAPTASSVAELA
+264 LRFAPAASSVAELA
-278 QQAVPQ
+278 QQAVSQ
-284 LLPPLSLGED
+284 LLPPLSVGED

-409 ESSEPSWHQVELE
+409 ESSESSWHQVELE

-499 IADTP
+499 TADTS

-522 LGALT
+522 LGTLT

-545 VFPRAGGGSGCIR
+545 VFPKAGGG
-558 RGGIRSAGLGAGF
+558 
-571 CRSEACPR
+571 EWVYTPR
-579 WRW
+579 WYGEKP

>member
-1 MARSAPAIVILG
+1 MHKAPAIIVLG
-13 QGSLATARKLQ
+13 AGSVATARRIQ
-24 QLYPDALIHGLAE
+24 QHYPQATIHGLSG
-37 RVEGADRP
+37 RVEMADQ
-45 YQEFGATL
+45 YYEAFGDTL
-53 RQLYQQDT
+53 RALYLQDT

-69 GIVIRTLAPLLLE
+69 GIVIRSLASLLSE

-102 LGGLGGVN
+102 LGGLSGVN

-116 AAGLGVAAAITTSG
+116 GEALGVSAAITTSG

-142 SGYALGDLELGKRFV
+142 EGYALADIEQGKRFV
-157 SDLLGGESVRIE
+157 SDLLAGEAVRIE
-169 GAAPWL
+169 GDAPWL
-175 AEARLPQ
+175 AHAQLPASEAAQRTIHVGCT
-182 DQQARLTIRVGSA
+182 AR
-195 EREPAANE
+195 PASRDE
-203 LLIYPRSVLIAC
+203 LLIHPRSVVVAVDAGGPDLVERVS
-215 NGKIT
+215 
-220 GADALRDA
+220 DALREA
-228 LHQKKI
+228 GI
-234 AVQSV
+234 AEQSL
-239 ACLLAADCDMAS
+239 ACLLVAEQAMAEPS
-251 PVLRKAAA
+251 LQAAA
-259 ELGVP
+259 KVLGVA
-264 LRFAPTASSVAELA
+264 LRFAAKESTLVSMAAEALPDARLIEQGGLVIALAS
-278 QQAVPQ
+278 VPVKVNQ
-284 LLPPLSLGED
+284 L
-294 IAIAVASQPLD
+294 
-305 PQQIGRPRGR
+305 GRRRGR

-333 KAELARANDILGYET
+333 KAELARAEDILGYET

-357 ADQVMHCTDN
+357 DDQVQHCTDN

-409 ESSEPSWHQVELE
+409 GSTDPAWHRVDLE

-447 LSLSDNLKPWAII
+447 MSLSDNLKPWPTI
-460 EKRLDLASQA
+460 EHRLALAAQA
-470 DLALAFYNPISRS
+470 DLVLAFYNPISRS

-499 IADTP
+499 DGNTP

-515 QTLRVTT
+515 QTLRVVT
-522 LGALT
+522 LAELT
-527 PEQVDMR
+527 PEMVDMR

-545 VFPRAGGGSGCIR
+545 TFARADGGQWVYT
-558 RGGIRSAGLGAGF
+558 
-571 CRSEACPR
+571 PR
-579 WRW
+579 WYPVAP

>member
-1 MARSAPAIVILG
+1 MTSTAPAIVILG
-13 QGSLATARKLQ
+13 PGSLATARRIQ
-24 QLYPDALIHGLAE
+24 QRYPEALIHGLAG
-37 RVEGADRP
+37 RVEGADRQ
-45 YQEFGATL
+45 YLEFGATL
-53 RQLYQQDT
+53 RELYQHNT

-82 KGAEPPVLAVAEDG
+82 KGVEPPVLAVAEDG

-116 AAGLGVAAAITTSG
+116 AAMLQVAPAITTSG

-142 SGYALGDLELGKRFV
+142 SGYSLGDLEQGKRFV
-157 SDLLGGESVRIE
+157 SDLLAGEPVRIE

-175 AEARLPQ
+175 DQAQLPQ
-182 DQQARLTIRVGSA
+182 DPQARRTIHVGHA
-195 EREPAANE
+195 EREASAHE
-203 LLIYPRSVLIAC
+203 LLIYPRSVAVVVSAEMAGLPGAVRAALQQAKVALQSLAC
-215 NGKIT
+215 LVA
-220 GADALRDA
+220 ADTLMASVALREAA
-228 LHQKKI
+228 L
-234 AVQSV
+234 
-239 ACLLAADCDMAS
+239 
-251 PVLRKAAA
+251 
-259 ELGVP
+259 ELGVA
-264 LRFAPTASSVAELA
+264 LRFVAMTGDAAALA
-278 QQAVPQ
+278 RSLVPGANIISTTDN
-284 LLPPLSLGED
+284 L
-294 IAIAVASQPLD
+294 AIAVAALPLD
-305 PQQIGRPRGR
+305 VAQIGRPRGR

-333 KAELARANDILGYET
+333 KAELARATDVLGYET

-357 ADQVMHCTDN
+357 DDQVLHCTDN

-387 VVVSSGDPGV
+387 IVVSSGDPGV

-409 ESSEPSWHQVELE
+409 ESSDPAWHQVDLE

-447 LSLSDNLKPWAII
+447 MSLSDNLKPWSII
-460 EKRLDLASQA
+460 EKRLDLAAEA
-470 DLALAFYNPISRS
+470 DLALAFYNPISRA

-493 IVRQHR
+493 IVAQHR
-499 IADTP
+499 TPETP

-522 LGALT
+522 LGQLT
-527 PEQVDMR
+527 AEQVDMR
-534 TMVLVGSSTTC
+534 TMVLIGSSTTC
-545 VFPRAGGGSGCIR
+545 VFPRASGGNWVYT
-558 RGGIRSAGLGAGF
+558 
-571 CRSEACPR
+571 PR
-579 WRW
+579 WYGAKPA

>member
-1 MARSAPAIVILG
+1 MSRPAPAIVILG
-13 QGSLATARKLQ
+13 NGSLATARRIQ
-24 QLYPDALIHGLAE
+24 QLYPQALIYGLAG
-37 RVEGADRP
+37 RVEAPDRT
-45 YQEFGATL
+45 YSDFGATL
-53 RQLYQQDT
+53 RQLYQHDT

-69 GIVIRTLAPLLLE
+69 GIVIRTLAPLLME
-82 KGAEPPVLAVAEDG
+82 KGAEPPVLAVAEDA

-110 VMAREI
+110 DMARAI
-116 AAGLGVAAAITTSG
+116 AASLQVAAAITTSG

-142 SGYALGDLELGKRFV
+142 SGYALGDLETGKRFV
-157 SDLLGGESVRIE
+157 SDLLAGESVRIE
-169 GAAPWL
+169 GDAPWL
-175 AEARLPQ
+175 AGAQLPENP
-182 DQQARLTIRVGSA
+182 QARLAIHVSSA

-203 LLIYPRSVLIAC
+203 LLIYPRNVVARVAAVVPAQAIREALHDMQLAWQSLAC
-215 NGKIT
+215 IV
-220 GADALRDA
+220 ADDAL
-228 LHQKKI
+228 
-234 AVQSV
+234 
-239 ACLLAADCDMAS
+239 MAS
-251 PVLRKAAA
+251 PQLHEAAA

-264 LRFAPTASSVAELA
+264 LRFVSAGEQVLPVVWHESGNGLLLGVAPA
-278 QQAVPQ
+278 
-284 LLPPLSLGED
+284 
-294 IAIAVASQPLD
+294 PLD
-305 PQQIGRPRGR
+305 PQLIGRPRGR

-333 KAELARANDILGYET
+333 KAELARANDVLGYET

-357 ADQVMHCTDN
+357 DDQVLHCTDN

-409 ESSEPSWHQVELE
+409 ESGDAQWHSVDLE

-447 LSLSDNLKPWAII
+447 MSLSDNLKPWSII
-460 EKRLDLASQA
+460 EKRLDLAGEA

-483 RPWQLGRALE
+483 RPWQLGVALE
-493 IVRQHR
+493 IVARHR
-499 IADTP
+499 SAETP

-515 QTLRVTT
+515 QTLRATT

-527 PEQVDMR
+527 PDQVDMR
-534 TMVLVGSSTTC
+534 TMVLIGSSTTC
-545 VFPRAGGGSGCIR
+545 TFPRADGG
-558 RGGIRSAGLGAGF
+558 
-571 CRSEACPR
+571 EWVYTPR
-579 WRW
+579 WYGEKP